1 MGIATTV
8 VETTDV
14 AKGRFTPEVREKDA
28 LYELVKLYH
37 AIICNTIYG
46 SVSAG
51 RGKRLFRVLF
61 FLKSR
66 AFVLQNLTQ

>member
-1 MGIATTV
+1 MCYKISSLCDVQVGTATEMGIATTV

-37 AIICNTIYG
+37 AIICNTIY
-46 SVSAG
+46 VYYIYTAMQ
-51 RGKRLFRVLF
+51 R
-61 FLKSR
+61 
-66 AFVLQNLTQ
+66 QT